1 MAFSGAT
8 PISWGTR
15 PAGQHGGL
23 SPTGWTESEY
33 DYSFYEGWERRQSKG
48 KEDGRRGEAEGRYGR
63 EMEERRFCTEVT
75 AERVTKKTWRGKKK
89 GAEGKWLNA
98 QQWQRN
104 NRWKSCY
111 RIVPR
116 SRLDGKREM
125 VVLHKRKDEKGR
137 GSDNVV
143 KTEGGRK

>member
-1 MAFSGAT
+1 M
-8 PISWGTR
+8 
-15 PAGQHGGL
+15 
-23 SPTGWTESEY
+23 
-33 DYSFYEGWERRQSKG
+33 
-48 KEDGRRGEAEGRYGR
+48 
-63 EMEERRFCTEVT
+63 
-75 AERVTKKTWRGKKK
+75 
-89 GAEGKWLNA
+89 NA

-137 GSDNVV
+137 GSDDVV
-143 KTEGGRK
+143 KTEGGIRVVAWETVRRPECLES